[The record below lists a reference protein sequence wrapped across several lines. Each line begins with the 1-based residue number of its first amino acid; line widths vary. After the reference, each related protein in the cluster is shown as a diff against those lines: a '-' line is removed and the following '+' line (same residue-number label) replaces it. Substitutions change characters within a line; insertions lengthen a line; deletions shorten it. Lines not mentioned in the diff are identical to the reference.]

1 MSRFGVALAMVTL
14 VACGGR
20 AEPSSASSGV
30 TGRVVAG
37 PICPVET
44 EASPCP
50 PRAVQTD
57 VAVESA
63 DGEEL
68 RSVRTDA
75 DGSFLVALAPGR
87 YLLTPRPPAGNPDLL
102 PRSLTV
108 TVEAGRFIEVT
119 LVLDTRLRE
128 PVT

>member
-1 MSRFGVALAMVTL
+1 MARVCVALALVAL

-20 AEPSSASSGV
+20 GEPSSSSSGV
-30 TGRVVAG
+30 AGRVVAG
-37 PICPVET
+37 PTCPVET
-44 EASPCP
+44 ESSPCE
-50 PRAVQTD
+50 PRPVETE
-57 VAVESA
+57 VAIESA

-75 DGSFLVALAPGR
+75 DGSFRIALAPGR
-87 YLLTPRPPAGNPDLL
+87 YLLTPRPPAGEPDLL

-108 TVEAGRFIEVT
+108 TVEAGRLARVT
-119 LVLDTRLRE
+119 LILDTGLRE